1 VREVCSVRAVS
12 GGVSGEVSGW
22 QAGVGSLDCGWFAA
36 VVLFAA
42 VVRAVSAGFSGWQV
56 GVGRRARRESRGG
69 SRPGSR
75 GVGGGDHDGGRR
87 AEGEQEAM
95 DRGHGG
101 ARSTMTAQE
110 WARSVVAARAWGRI
124 WREPRLPARAWG
136 RGTVLGDLS
145 RDGAT
150 RAGHGGVDADV
161 AKLIE

>member
-1 VREVCSVRAVS
+1 MREVCSVRAVS
-12 GGVSGEVSGW
+12 GEVSGEVSGW

-69 SRPGSR
+69 SRPVSR

-87 AEGEQEAM
+87 AEGEREAM

-110 WARSVVAARAWGRI
+110 WARSGGSRGYLLERGAGARCWATSAGT
-124 WREPRLPARAWG
+124 EPRE
-136 RGTVLGDLS
+136 LGM
-145 RDGAT
+145 
-150 RAGHGGVDADV
+150 GVWT
-161 AKLIE
+161 LTLLN